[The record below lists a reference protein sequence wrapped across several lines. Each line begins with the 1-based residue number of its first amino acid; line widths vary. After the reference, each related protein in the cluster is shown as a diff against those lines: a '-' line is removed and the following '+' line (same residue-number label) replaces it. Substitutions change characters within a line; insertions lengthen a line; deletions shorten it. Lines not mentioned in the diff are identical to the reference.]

1 MGSQLTVRI
10 PDELETQIAGLAKG
24 MRLKRSDIVRL
35 ALERFV
41 AESQGQ
47 DEISPYEKVR
57 RLVGGISSGIPDLG
71 ESHRKH
77 LMEKLKQRA

>member
-10 PDELETQIAGLAKG
+10 PEELDAQISLLAKG

-35 ALERFV
+35 ALEHFV

-47 DEISPYEKVR
+47 DEITPYEKVR
-57 RLVGGISSGIPDLG
+57 RLVGGISSGINDLG

>member
-10 PDELETQIAGLAKG
+10 PDELETQIADLAKG

-47 DEISPYEKVR
+47 DEATPYQKVKK
-57 RLVGGISSGIPDLG
+57 LLGGISSGISDLG

-77 LMEKLKQRA
+77 LMEKLKHRA

>member
-47 DEISPYEKVR
+47 DEITPYEKVR
-57 RLVGGISSGIPDLG
+57 KLVGGISSSIPDLG

-77 LMEKLKQRA
+77 IMKKLKQRA

>member
-41 AESQGQ
+41 AESQRQ
-47 DEISPYEKVR
+47 DDITPYEKVE

>member
-10 PDELETQIAGLAKG
+10 PEELDAQISLLAKG

-35 ALERFV
+35 ALEHFV

-47 DEISPYEKVR
+47 DEITPYEKVR
-57 RLVGGISSGIPDLG
+57 RLVGGISSGITDLG

-77 LMEKLKQRA
+77 LMSKLQQRA